1 MDYKPRVIFQDY
13 TQPLI
18 APQTQTRNDSK
29 HLHSHPNTELVR
41 PQPQRAFP
49 ISHLAPAPQSFAHP
63 RQPPTPP
70 PDELDDG
77 AMDWTP
83 SQEALRPMQTTH
95 TLRSLPPSSG
105 PSPFYGNLPP
115 APISQAH
122 RIRNPPIQPTVLQR
136 ASNQHHN
143 FLRRFSGSTDTVDDQ
158 HRSSSQDDDETP
170 TSSVAPTPS
179 RIQMA
184 PPRFFPQSD
193 GRSDTGLE
201 SLFTA
206 AFSIKDEP
214 VEVQITREHPVD
226 AVNLRT
232 TNATLATWLRLF
244 NICLLT
250 VACLAWSIAPTQVD
264 YTETLRLVAVA
275 AAAVVAVRG
284 LLDSVRTDRNFW
296 SLSETV
302 LSLVELAAAVYLG
315 TVVKS
320 SPAADDLLRGYVPSG
335 FLGFMVVQEMAL
347 CGQELRA
354 ASFVNCQM
362 QNEQAEKSVSSSK
375 PEASR
380 STDTNEHR
388 IPASEGYPKSHTK
401 IEKAMTLSELSTP
414 RLTRSQ
420 VKRESLVPSSNFG
433 GLSLGLG
440 ESAELPAPKPQYS
453 SWAAEQRGMATRNTR
468 SRTRTPG
475 WERGTL

>member
-18 APQTQTRNDSK
+18 AHQNQIRNDSK
-29 HLHSHPNTELVR
+29 FLESHSNAELLR

-49 ISHLAPAPQSFAHP
+49 INRLAPAPQSYAHP

-83 SQEALRPMQTTH
+83 SQEAFRPMQTTH

-136 ASNQHHN
+136 ASNQHQN

-158 HRSSSQDDDETP
+158 YRSSSQDDDETP
-170 TSSVAPTPS
+170 TPSVAPTPS

-193 GRSDTGLE
+193 SRSDTGLE

-214 VEVQITREHPVD
+214 VEVQIAREHPAD
-226 AVNLRT
+226 AVDLRISM
-232 TNATLATWLRLF
+232 NATWLRLF
-244 NICLLT
+244 NICFLT
-250 VACLAWSIAPTQVD
+250 VACLAWSIASTQRE
-264 YTETLRLVAVA
+264 YTETLRLIAVA

-284 LLDSVRTDRNFW
+284 LLDSMRTDKDFW
-296 SLSETV
+296 SLSETM
-302 LSLVELAAAVYLG
+302 LSFVELAAAIYLG
-315 TVVKS
+315 SAVKS
-320 SPAADDLLRGYVPSG
+320 SRVADDVLQGYVPSG

-347 CGQELRA
+347 CGQELRV
-354 ASFVNCQM
+354 ASFVNHQM
-362 QNEQAEKSVSSSK
+362 QIEQAEESLSPSE
-375 PEASR
+375 PEGSR
-380 STDTNEHR
+380 STNTNEPR
-388 IPASEGYPKSHTK
+388 ILAPERHPRSHTK
-401 IEKAMTLSELSTP
+401 IEKIMTLSELSTP
-414 RLTRSQ
+414 RVTRSQ
-420 VKRESLVPSSNFG
+420 VKWESLVPSSNFG

-440 ESAELPAPKPQYS
+440 ESAELPAPKPKYS
-453 SWAAEQRGMATRNTR
+453 SWAAEQRGVATGNTR
-468 SRTRTPG
+468 SRARTPG
-475 WERGTL
+475 WDRGTL